1 MSFIIPIVLRFDWL
15 DLLDREWHYVL
26 AALRGKVWEV
36 NAATTS
42 LGYSLKLFCLDL
54 LIWLQ

>member
-54 LIWLQ
+54 LI